1 MDRKPRLVAGID
13 EVGRGCI
20 AGPVVAAVVV
30 LDDNNPI
37 DGLADSKKLTPKRR
51 DELAKMIRGKALDFS
66 IGRAEASEIDAVNIL
81 NASLLAM
88 KRAFSGLQCTPDWV
102 LVDGNHYP
110 RILCAGEARVQGDLT
125 EPAISAASILA
136 KVARDEEMTF
146 LERIYGGYEFDKHKG
161 YPTKTHLAH
170 LNRLGVTDVHRKTFA
185 PVRGRIAEPL
195 NLNRHT

>member
-1 MDRKPRLVAGID
+1 MDRKYRLVAGID

-30 LDDNNPI
+30 LDDKNLI

-51 DELAKMIRGKALDFS
+51 SELAKMIREKALDFS
-66 IGRAEASEIDAVNIL
+66 IGRAEVSEIDAVNIL

-88 KRAFSGLQCTPDWV
+88 KRAFSGLQYKPDWV

-110 RILCAGEARVQGDLT
+110 RILCAGETRVQGDLT

-136 KVARDEEMTF
+136 KVERDEEMTF
-146 LERIYGGYEFDKHKG
+146 LDRIYDGYEFAKHKG
-161 YPTKTHLAH
+161 YPTKTHLSH
-170 LNRLGVTDVHRKTFA
+170 LSRLGISEIHRITFA

-195 NLNRHT
+195 NLNQPT